1 MNKSIIQPK
10 TKGQEEYINILNK
23 NKIIFCE
30 GPAGSGKTFIPSILG
45 IKALLDKKYEK
56 VIISRPLVF
65 SDTDFGFLPGTLEEK
80 MEPIMRPIVDSFTD
94 GYGKGTIEKL
104 LKDKS
109 IEIAPLGYLRGR
121 TFNNCFIIFDEM
133 QNADYA
139 QLLLAITRFGK
150 GSKMILTGDS
160 SQSDL
165 RSDQKAFLKMIDSI
179 DGIDEIGIMRLTT
192 MDIVREP
199 IVKKILE
206 RVQKGV

>member
-1 MNKSIIQPK
+1 MNKIQIEAK
-10 TKGQEEYINILNK
+10 TDGQQEYIDLIKN
-23 NKIIFCE
+23 NKIVFCE
-30 GPAGSGKTFIPSILG
+30 GPAGSGKTFIPSVM
-45 IKALLDKKYEK
+45 ALNLFFQKKYERI
-56 VIISRPLVF
+56 IISRPLVQ
-65 SDTDFGFLPGTLEEK
+65 SDSETGFLPGNLDEK
-80 MEPIMRPIVDSFTD
+80 MEPYMRPIVEVF
-94 GYGKGTIEKL
+94 GQMVNKGDLERLFKERW
-104 LKDKS
+104 

-133 QNADYA
+133 QNADYG

-165 RSDQKAFLKMIDSI
+165 RTDDKAFLKIMDNLDDID
-179 DGIDEIGIMRLTT
+179 DIGISRLTT

-206 RVQKGV
+206 RIQKGV